1 MTRVQ
6 SFSPVIG
13 KHPRILILG
22 SMPGI
27 ASLEAV
33 QYYAHP
39 RNVFW
44 PFMGELFGIDAT
56 LDYPQRIA
64 QIGQH
69 PVVLWDTL
77 KSCYRPGSLDSAITR
92 DSVEA
97 NDIPWLLRKYPEI
110 RAVACNGA
118 SSYDYFRKLVL
129 PELTAANGIARDVQ
143 ILKMP
148 STSPA
153 NAGMTFAQKLDAWRR
168 LLDHL
173 D

>member
-6 SFSPVIG
+6 SFAPVIG
-13 KHPRILILG
+13 ENPRILILG
-22 SMPGI
+22 SMPGV

-39 RNVFW
+39 RNAFW
-44 PFMGELFGIDAT
+44 PIMAELFGIDASV
-56 LDYPQRIA
+56 DYAQRIA
-64 QIGQH
+64 QISQK

-77 KSCYRPGSLDSAITR
+77 QSCYRPGSLDSAITR

-97 NDIPWLLRKYPEI
+97 NEIPELLEEFTEI

-118 SSYDYFRKLVL
+118 TSANYFRKLVL
-129 PELTAANGIARDVQ
+129 PRISESIEL
-143 ILKMP
+143 LPMP

-153 NAGMTFAQKLDAWRR
+153 NAGMNFAQKLGAWQR
-168 LLDHL
+168 LLEFMD
-173 D
+173 

>member
-1 MTRVQ
+1 MTQVQ
-6 SFSPVIG
+6 SFAPIVG
-13 KHPRILILG
+13 KLPRVLILG

-39 RNVFW
+39 RNAFW
-44 PFMGELFGIDAT
+44 PIMAELFEIDAT
-56 LDYPQRIA
+56 TNYAGRIA
-64 QIGQH
+64 QISQK

-77 KSCYRPGSLDSAITR
+77 KHCYRPGSLDSAIAR

-97 NDIPWLLRKYPEI
+97 NDIPGLLQQHKQI
-110 RAVACNGA
+110 RVVACNGA
-118 SSYDYFRKLVL
+118 TSADFFRKLVL
-129 PELTAANGIARDVQ
+129 PELSATSAIEL
-143 ILKMP
+143 LKMP

-153 NAGMTFAQKLDAWRR
+153 NAGMSFAQKLAAWRC
-168 LLDHL
+168 LLDYI

>member
-1 MTRVQ
+1 MRARVQ
-6 SFSPVIG
+6 SFAPILG

-44 PFMGELFGIDAT
+44 PIMADLFSIDAEA
-56 LDYPQRIA
+56 DYAQRIA
-64 QIGQH
+64 QISEV
-69 PVVLWDTL
+69 PVILWDTL
-77 KSCYRPGSLDSAITR
+77 KRCERPGSLDASIKHDT
-92 DSVEA
+92 VEA
-97 NDIPWLLRKYPEI
+97 NDIPGLLAEYPAI
-110 RAVACNGA
+110 SAVACNGA
-118 SSYDYFRKLVL
+118 TSANYFRRLVMPQISAGIEIDLL
-129 PELTAANGIARDVQ
+129 P
-143 ILKMP
+143 MP

-153 NAGMTFAQKLDAWRR
+153 NAGMTFAQKLTAWRR
-168 LLDHL
+168 LLDYI

>member
-1 MTRVQ
+1 MRARVQ
-6 SFSPVIG
+6 SFAPVIG
-13 KHPRILILG
+13 KHPQVLILG

-39 RNVFW
+39 RNAFW
-44 PFMGELFGIDAT
+44 PIMAELFGIDAT
-56 LDYPQRIA
+56 AGYAERIA
-64 QIGQH
+64 QISQQ

-77 KSCYRPGSLDSAITR
+77 KSCSRAGSLDSAIAR
-92 DSVEA
+92 DSVAA
-97 NDIPWLLRKYPEI
+97 NDIPGLLQQHRQI

-118 SSYDYFRKLVL
+118 TSADYFRRLVQ
-129 PELTAANGIARDVQ
+129 PELPVTRALEMLR
-143 ILKMP
+143 MP

-153 NAGMTFAQKLDAWRR
+153 NAGMNFARKLAAWRR
-168 LLDHL
+168 LLDFI

>member
-1 MTRVQ
+1 MARVQ
-6 SFSPVIG
+6 SFAPVIG
-13 KHPRILILG
+13 ERPRILILG
-22 SMPGI
+22 SMPGV

-44 PFMGELFGIDAT
+44 PIMGEIFYIDASA
-56 LDYPQRIA
+56 DYAQRIA
-64 QIGQH
+64 QISQQ

-97 NDIPWLLRKYPEI
+97 NAIPELLEEFTEI
-110 RAVACNGA
+110 KAVACNGA
-118 SSYDYFRKLVL
+118 TSANYFRKLVL
-129 PELTAANGIARDVQ
+129 PRIPPAIELLQ
-143 ILKMP
+143 MP

-153 NAGMTFAQKLDAWRR
+153 NAGMNFDQKLAAWRP
-168 LLDHL
+168 LLEFID
-173 D
+173 

>member
-1 MTRVQ
+1 MTQVQ
-6 SFSPVIG
+6 SFDPVIG
-13 KHPRILILG
+13 HQPRILILG
-22 SMPGI
+22 SMPGV
-27 ASLEAV
+27 ASLDAV

-39 RNVFW
+39 RNAFW
-44 PFMGELFGIDAT
+44 PIMAELFSIDASA
-56 LDYPQRIA
+56 DYAQRIA
-64 QIGQH
+64 QISKK

-97 NDIPWLLRKYPEI
+97 NEIPALLEEHPGI

-118 SSYDYFRKLVL
+118 TSANYFRKLVL
-129 PELTAANGIARDVQ
+129 PQISLSIEL
-143 ILKMP
+143 LKMP

-168 LLDHL
+168 LLEFID
-173 D
+173 

>member
-1 MTRVQ
+1 MRARVQ
-6 SFSPVIG
+6 SFAPILG

-44 PFMGELFGIDAT
+44 PIMADLFSIDAET
-56 LDYPQRIA
+56 DYARRIA
-64 QIGQH
+64 QISEA
-69 PVVLWDTL
+69 PVILWDTL
-77 KSCYRPGSLDSAITR
+77 KRCDRPGSLDASIRR
-92 DSVEA
+92 DTVEA
-97 NDIPWLLRKYPEI
+97 NDIPDLLSRYPGI

-118 SSYDYFRKLVL
+118 TSANYFRRLVMPQISAEIEIELL
-129 PELTAANGIARDVQ
+129 P
-143 ILKMP
+143 MP

-153 NAGMTFAQKLDAWRR
+153 NAGMNFTQKLAAWRR
-168 LLDHL
+168 LLDYI

>member
-1 MTRVQ
+1 MRARVQ
-6 SFSPVIG
+6 SFAPVIG
-13 KHPRILILG
+13 KRPRVLILG

-44 PFMGELFGIDAT
+44 PIMADLFSLDADT
-56 LDYPQRIA
+56 DYAQRIA
-64 QIGQH
+64 QISEA
-69 PVVLWDTL
+69 PVILWDTL
-77 KSCYRPGSLDSAITR
+77 KRCDRPGSLDASIRR

-97 NDIPWLLRKYPEI
+97 NDIAGLLVEYPGI

-118 SSYDYFRKLVL
+118 TSANYFRKLVV
-129 PELTAANGIARDVQ
+129 PELPAAIEIELLA
-143 ILKMP
+143 MP

-153 NAGMTFAQKLDAWRR
+153 NAGMNLAQKLAAWRR
-168 LLDHL
+168 LLDYI